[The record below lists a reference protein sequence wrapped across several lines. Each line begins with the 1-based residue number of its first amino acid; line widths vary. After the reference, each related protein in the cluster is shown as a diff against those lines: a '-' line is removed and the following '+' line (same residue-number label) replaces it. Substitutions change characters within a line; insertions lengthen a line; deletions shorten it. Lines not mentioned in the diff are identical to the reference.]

1 MMARADGRMVVR
13 AGRRRG
19 PRRPRPDSSSSR
31 CAFCSREVHFALESG
46 GWNCTFDCEVHVSA
60 SGAPAAASARLAA
73 ALPGPVAGAGCP
85 NLLQRPES
93 HRSARRESL
102 IFRASTR
109 RRSRRETP
117 LQQIWTRLRPR
128 PPQEPHQH
136 HSAPSRPR
144 HHDDPSPRTAAPDEK
159 GSLISG
165 GSHAHDPGRR
175 TRLHRPGAQG
185 IRDAAKRVPMVLE
198 RPRGAMEPPSG
209 QDPPPRMGVIR
220 VIGRTGRRRS
230 RDSVITDRERIST
243 AHVPCGLGHR
253 RGRDRADAGGSRVH
267 RPPRQYPSRTPQ
279 APGRHGLPVRER
291 ALHSGAAGARL
302 CRRRVPLVNH
312 IQGPQTD
319 AGARSRAAGPGRRGR
334 GRPPPPLEEPDV
346 PLTIPPDD
354 LDARPAPGGSPAR
367 ARGTALSPG
376 AGGAPEI
383 TPPVPARSS
392 RRRGPRARRAPG

>member
-1 MMARADGRMVVR
+1 MHSRTTVGTALSSAKCTS
-13 AGRRRG
+13 
-19 PRRPRPDSSSSR
+19 RRP
-31 CAFCSREVHFALESG
+31 
-46 GWNCTFDCEVHVSA
+46 
-60 SGAPAAASARLAA
+60 GAPATA
-73 ALPGPVAGAGCP
+73 PGG
-85 NLLQRPES
+85 
-93 HRSARRESL
+93 
-102 IFRASTR
+102 
-109 RRSRRETP
+109 
-117 LQQIWTRLRPR
+117 
-128 PPQEPHQH
+128 
-136 HSAPSRPR
+136 
-144 HHDDPSPRTAAPDEK
+144 K

-175 TRLHRPGAQG
+175 ARLHRPGAQG
-185 IRDAAKRVPMVLE
+185 IRDAAKRVPVVLE
-198 RPRGAMEPPSG
+198 RPRGAMEPSSG

-230 RDSVITDRERIST
+230 RDSVLTDRERIST

-291 ALHSGAAGARL
+291 ALHSGAAGARP

-334 GRPPPPLEEPDV
+334 GRPPRPREEPL
-346 PLTIPPDD
+346 PE
-354 LDARPAPGGSPAR
+354 PGGLRASPRRSRSRMRAPPR
-367 ARGTALSPG
+367 ARGTPLSPG

-383 TPPVPARSS
+383 APPVPARSA